1 MIHVELSIESN
12 PIHMC
17 ILDVIHMPV
26 RCDVERVR
34 FVILCASH
42 PCQVIDRAF
51 AGALEEGK
59 EAKEDYLK
67 RLRAVAKSLPP
78 RYIEKLI
85 ESIPAR
91 IQSVLDAKGFTPK
104 KD

>member
-1 MIHVELSIESN
+1 MIHVGLSIESN

-17 ILDVIHMPV
+17 ILDVIQMPV
-26 RCDVERVR
+26 CCEVERVR

-42 PCQVIDRAF
+42 LCQVIDQAL
-51 AGALEEGK
+51 AGAPEGK

>member
-1 MIHVELSIESN
+1 M
-12 PIHMC
+12 
-17 ILDVIHMPV
+17 
-26 RCDVERVR
+26 
-34 FVILCASH
+34 CASRQRMGLKLS
-42 PCQVIDRAF
+42 CIDA
-51 AGALEEGK
+51 EGK

-85 ESIPAR
+85 ESILAR
-91 IQSVLDAKGFTPK
+91 IQSVLHAKGFTPK

>member
-1 MIHVELSIESN
+1 MIHVGLSIESN

-26 RCDVERVR
+26 CCEVERVR

-42 PCQVIDRAF
+42 LCQVSDQ
-51 AGALEEGK
+51 ALVEAPEGK

-67 RLRAVAKSLPP
+67 RLRAVAKSLPH

-91 IQSVLDAKGFTPK
+91 IQSVLDAKGLTPK

>member
-1 MIHVELSIESN
+1 MEKVL
-12 PIHMC
+12 
-17 ILDVIHMPV
+17 
-26 RCDVERVR
+26 
-34 FVILCASH
+34 
-42 PCQVIDRAF
+42 
-51 AGALEEGK
+51 AGAPDGK

-67 RLRAVAKSLPP
+67 RLKTVAQSLPP
-78 RYIEKLI
+78 RFIEKLI